1 MGPALSDI
9 KVLIVAFLLPRNR
22 EGKQNARNYKQNL
35 EQNLEHKKAMHS
47 GSVIVLRPMIV
58 SSWVRKIRL

>member
-35 EQNLEHKKAMHS
+35 EHKKAMHS